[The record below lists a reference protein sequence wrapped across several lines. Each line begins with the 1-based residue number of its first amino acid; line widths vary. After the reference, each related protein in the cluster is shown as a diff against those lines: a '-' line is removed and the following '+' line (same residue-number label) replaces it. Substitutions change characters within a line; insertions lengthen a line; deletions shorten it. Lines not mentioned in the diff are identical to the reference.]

1 MVKNSFSFKIICVVC
16 ILLILAGHNLIVY
29 VHEKDAQIDQMQ
41 AEIEMLLSGDSGG
54 AGASSGEAASDG
66 ASGSAGAYKDGTY
79 SGSADGYGGT
89 VTMEVVVENGSITEI
104 NPTAHSGEDAAYWD
118 MAVAVIPQ
126 LVESQGAQA
135 DTVSGATFSS
145 TGILNAVTQAL
156 NSAL

>member
-79 SGSADGYGGT
+79 SGSADGAGY
-89 VTMEVVVENGSITEI
+89 SFK
-104 NPTAHSGEDAAYWD
+104 GERIKLSKKDSLWLPLEQTNIA
-118 MAVAVIPQ
+118 
-126 LVESQGAQA
+126 
-135 DTVSGATFSS
+135 F
-145 TGILNAVTQAL
+145 
-156 NSAL
+156 